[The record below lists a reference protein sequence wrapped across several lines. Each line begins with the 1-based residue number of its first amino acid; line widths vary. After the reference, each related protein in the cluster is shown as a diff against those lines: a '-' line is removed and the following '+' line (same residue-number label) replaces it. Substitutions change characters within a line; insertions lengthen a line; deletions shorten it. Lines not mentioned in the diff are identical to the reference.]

1 LQETLDLLNVI
12 AREGLIATALKLV
25 QHHHLLLNQR
35 HALLNLLAAQ
45 GLMP

>member
-1 LQETLDLLNVI
+1 MEETLDLLNVI

-35 HALLNLLAAQ
+35 HALLNLLAAE
-45 GLMP
+45 GLIP